1 MIFPLRLYLQIIR
14 KSLFVY
20 QQNFIKMKIKIFK
33 TLSGLFMVIIILL
46 IPFAIKG
53 KKQITLYG
61 PDLSDLKY
69 SEISF
74 YNEAKNLK
82 LSGMLFIPDGQGPFP
97 TAVIIHGSGPSKRN
111 NPWYLSV
118 AKHLMENRIAVLLP
132 DKRGC
137 EKSEGKWIGASFEDL
152 SGDVLSA
159 IVFVRNQTLYK
170 TTVIGIIGMSQGGW
184 IAPVVAT
191 KSKDISFAASI
202 SGPVVTTD
210 EQLLYEEF
218 NNIEPYTYKFIARLI
233 APVTSGNLKK
243 KAFFAPISGFDPIPY
258 LKRVSIPFFF
268 AYGENDRN
276 VPVDKC
282 LARLK
287 ENNLDDFVIRVY
299 PGGGHGITDTGTNTV
314 NIILLNDLVEFI
326 KSNNLKFISNR

>member
-1 MIFPLRLYLQIIR
+1 
-14 KSLFVY
+14 V
-20 QQNFIKMKIKIFK
+20 KIKIFK
-33 TLSGLFMVIIILL
+33 TLSGLFIVIIILL

-53 KKQITLYG
+53 KKQIPLYG
-61 PDLSDLKY
+61 PDLSELKY

-74 YNEAKNLK
+74 YNAAENLK

-118 AKHLMENRIAVLLP
+118 AMHLMENGIVVLLP

-152 SGDVLSA
+152 SGDVLSS
-159 IVFVRNQTLYK
+159 IGFIRDQTLYK
-170 TTVIGIIGMSQGGW
+170 SSEIGIIGMSQGGW
-184 IAPVVAT
+184 IAPVVAA

-287 ENNLDDFVIRVY
+287 ENNLDDFVVRVY
-299 PGGGHGITDTGTNTV
+299 PAGGHAIIDSKTGMV
-314 NIILLNDLVEFI
+314 NSLLMNDLVEFI
-326 KSNNLKFISNR
+326 RSKNLKVKSN